1 MVNEKEQNLLNLI
14 DQGQNDIIQCLQK
27 LISFKTITPQDD
39 EIAKGKDYKELQNY
53 ISNIIKPIG
62 FEVETWEVD
71 ASKLP
76 TFPGSGVK
84 KDRDLSNMPV
94 LAGTLKGSG
103 GGKSLILNGHYDVV
117 PPGVRKNWT
126 HDPFGGEIANEI
138 IYGRG
143 SNDMKGGIAAM
154 LQAIKFIKKAGI
166 DLLGDV
172 IIQTVPEE
180 EASCMGTLSCCQRG
194 YSADAAI
201 IPEPT
206 DMNVLVAVRGGVY
219 GKITVFGRAGHAE
232 LTQPHWK
239 EGGAVNAITKAM
251 KIIQAFENLTEEWK
265 VRSDK
270 KHKFLDP
277 DKIMATVIKGGEWVV
292 TYPEKVEIEFG
303 CQFIPATKN
312 AIEEIKNS
320 IDKVTS
326 HDPWMRE
333 NPPKL
338 ELHDQWWYGAE
349 ISENEPI
356 AKLGLEVLKEIGYS
370 PKFRGF
376 GSLTDCIHLINYSKI
391 PTISLGPTIKTAH
404 MADELVSIKELIN
417 TTKALA
423 LAIVRWCGNESK

>member
-1 MVNEKEQNLLNLI
+1 MNNDLEKKLLTSI
-14 DQGQNDIIQCLQK
+14 DQNKNDIIECLQK

-39 EIAKGKDYKELQNY
+39 DRARGDDYINLQKY
-53 ISNIIKPIG
+53 ITNIINPLG
-62 FEVETWEVD
+62 FEIETWEVK
-71 ASKLP
+71 ASDLP

-84 KDRDLSNMPV
+84 HDRDLSNMPIV
-94 LAGTLKGSG
+94 AGRLRGTG

-117 PPGVRKNWT
+117 PPGLRKNWS
-126 HDPFGGEIANEI
+126 HDPFGGEIKNNT

-166 DLLGDV
+166 QLAGDV
-172 IIQTVPEE
+172 IVQTVPEE
-180 EASCMGTLSCCQRG
+180 EASCMGTLSCCHRG
-194 YSADAAI
+194 YTADAAI

-206 DMNVLVAVRGGVY
+206 NMNVLVAVRGGAY
-219 GKITVFGRAGHAE
+219 GKITVYGRAGHAE

-239 EGGAVNAITKAM
+239 KGGAVNAITKSI
-251 KIIQAFENLTEEWK
+251 KIIQAFEYLTEQWK
-265 VRSDK
+265 KRIDK

-277 DKIMATVIKGGEWVV
+277 DKIMATVINGGEWVV

-312 AIEEIKNS
+312 AIEEITNT
-320 IDKVTS
+320 INKVILN
-326 HDPWMRE
+326 DDWMKE

-338 ELHDQWWYGAE
+338 EFHDQWWYGAE
-349 ISENEPI
+349 ISEDEPI
-356 AKLGLEVLKEIGYS
+356 AQLGQNVLEELGYL
-370 PKFRGF
+370 PKFIGF

-391 PTISLGPTIKTAH
+391 PTISIGPKINTAH
-404 MADELVSIKELIN
+404 MANELISIKELID

-423 LAIVRWCGNESK
+423 LAIVRWCK

>member
-1 MVNEKEQNLLNLI
+1 MVSEKEQNLLNLI
-14 DQGQNDIIQCLQK
+14 DQDQSDIIQCLQK

-39 EIAKGKDYKELQNY
+39 EIAKGEDYKELQNY
-53 ISNIIKPIG
+53 IANIIKPIG

-71 ASKLP
+71 GSTLP

-84 KDRDLSNMPV
+84 KDRDLNNMPV
-94 LAGTLKGSG
+94 LAGTLRGTG
-103 GGKSLILNGHYDVV
+103 EGKSLILNGHYDVV
-117 PPGVRKNWT
+117 PPGLRKNWK
-126 HDPFGGEIANEI
+126 HDPFGGEIQDDI

-154 LQAIKFIKKAGI
+154 IQAIKFIKKAGI
-166 DLLGDV
+166 KLTGDV

-194 YSADAAI
+194 YVADAAI

-206 DMNVLVAVRGGVY
+206 DMNVLVAVRGGAY
-219 GKITVFGRAGHAE
+219 GKITVYGRAGHAE

-239 EGGAVNAITKAM
+239 EGGAVNAIIKAM
-251 KIIQAFENLTEEWK
+251 KIIQAFEDLTEKWK
-265 VRSDK
+265 TRSDK

-277 DKIMATVIKGGEWVV
+277 DKIMATVINGGEWVV

-303 CQFIPATKN
+303 CQFIPSTKN
-312 AIEEIKNS
+312 VIAEITDAVNKAIS
-320 IDKVTS
+320 LD
-326 HDPWMRE
+326 DWMKE

-338 ELHDQWWYGAE
+338 EFHDQWWYGAE
-349 ISENEPI
+349 VSENEPI
-356 AKLGLEVLKEIGYS
+356 AQLGFDVLKEIGYS

-404 MADELVSIKELIN
+404 MANELVSTKELID

-423 LAIVRWCGNESK
+423 LAIVRWCGSNNE